1 MLYIDNS
8 ISKVHL
14 DDYYELFFSRQ
25 PTTQWPLP
33 PSTINQSKKVTKIK
47 QNQYKDP
54 ESKENIEKFINEI
67 QSLGRS
73 STSLSDENTS
83 TNSIYDTNNNEKYN
97 NILINSISNRRIEK
111 LEKSSWKRSIRKSV
125 K

>member
-1 MLYIDNS
+1 MLHIDNS

-54 ESKENIEKFINEI
+54 ESKENIEKFLHEI
-67 QSLGRS
+67 QSLGQS
-73 STSLSDENTS
+73 STSTSLSDENTS
-83 TNSIYDTNNNEKYN
+83 SIYDTNNNAKYN
-97 NILINSISNRRIEK
+97 NILINSINNRRIEK
-111 LEKSSWKRSIRKSV
+111 LEKSSWKRSIRKSI

>member
-67 QSLGRS
+67 QSLGQS
-73 STSLSDENTS
+73 SSSSYDENTS
-83 TNSIYDTNNNEKYN
+83 TNSIYDNNDKYN
-97 NILINSISNRRIEK
+97 NILINSINNRRIEK
-111 LEKSSWKRSIRKSV
+111 LEKSSWKRSIRKSI

>member
-67 QSLGRS
+67 QSLGQS
-73 STSLSDENTS
+73 STSLSGEN
-83 TNSIYDTNNNEKYN
+83 TNSIYDTNNNDKYN

-111 LEKSSWKRSIRKSV
+111 LEKSSWKRSIKKSI